1 MPAYQTPGVYWEG
14 RDATPPTV
22 DAVRMDVAGFVG
34 IALKGPVDTAVPIES
49 LRQFQAHFGDFTGG
63 GYLAYTLK
71 AFFDNGGQ
79 RAWVVRVATGD
90 GPNAAAPAAIQ
101 IAPPPMPLFPAWPAS
116 WSLQASSPG
125 TWGNAVAVS
134 IRPGTRVAT
143 ASLAIGTTPDA
154 IAVASVAGFERDSL
168 VRISQPG
175 RTPALRVLALTDAT
189 ARLLYLVNPE
199 PRLRRDFEAPLLG
212 LDLTQPLLV
221 ESLTYSVLVR
231 DGAELVGLATDLS
244 IVPTHPRYVAT
255 VLGPVDYSGT
265 IVQAAPPRAPFPVAV
280 LPLDAASAAALPLEP
295 ATGAFLPLTGGLD
308 GLSDLGIVDFIGEP
322 FPPEL
327 GLTVRRRGLQVFER
341 VDEPAALAIPDIL
354 IQPES
359 PPIIVP
365 PPLPQPDPCAPCPS
379 AAAPAPLRPRPVA
392 EPPPIFSDDQV
403 FQVQQAL
410 VEHCELRGDRIALL
424 DPPFSAIASPN
435 LGIAPLQA
443 WRARFDSRYAAYYV
457 PWLSVPDPL
466 LPGELRAV
474 PACGHVGG
482 QYSFADST
490 EGVYRAP
497 ANFDLVWAQ
506 AATMTIRD
514 TEHGLLNSQG
524 VNVIRPALGRALR
537 ILGARTVSSD
547 PIARFVP
554 VRRLIIL
561 LIRSFDRATQ
571 WAVFEPN
578 DHRTRS
584 NIAVGFSNF
593 LSGLWQ
599 AGGLAGSTPDQAF
612 VVRCDETNN
621 TQATID
627 NGWLVCDIAVAP
639 TDPLEFVVLR
649 VGRVGDEL
657 EVQESSIRLQESTS

>member
-1 MPAYQTPGVYWEG
+1 VPAYETPGVYWEG
-14 RDATPPTV
+14 RDATPPSV

-34 IALKGPVDTAVPIES
+34 IALKGPVDTAVPVES

-79 RAWVVRVATGD
+79 RGWIVRVASAD
-90 GPNAAAPAAIQ
+90 GPNAAAAA
-101 IAPPPMPLFPAWPAS
+101 ATELALPEMPLFPNWPAAFS
-116 WSLQASSPG
+116 IAAFSPG
-125 TWGNAVAVS
+125 TWGNALAIS
-134 IRPGTRVAT
+134 IRPGTRIAT
-143 ASLAIGTTPDA
+143 ASLAAGSTPDA
-154 IAVASVAGFERDSL
+154 IAVSSVAGFDRDSL

-175 RTPALRVLALTDAT
+175 GTPALRILALTDAT
-189 ARLLYLVNPE
+189 ARLLCVVNPE
-199 PRLRRDFEAPLLG
+199 PRLRREFEAPLIG
-212 LDLTQPLLV
+212 FDLTQPLLM
-221 ESLTYSVLVR
+221 ESLSYTLLVR

-244 IVPTHPRYVAT
+244 LVPTHPRYAPT
-255 VLGPVDYSGT
+255 VLGPVDYGGT
-265 IVQAAPPRAPFPVAV
+265 ILPAAPPATPFPIAV
-280 LPLDAASAAALPLEP
+280 LPLQAASTTALPLEP

-308 GLSDLGIVDFIGEP
+308 GLSDLSVTDFIGEP
-322 FPPEL
+322 FPPEM
-327 GLTVRRRGLQVFER
+327 GLTVTRRGLQVFER

-354 IQPES
+354 IQPET
-359 PPIIVP
+359 PPTIVP
-365 PPLPQPDPCAPCPS
+365 PPLPQPDPCAPCPG
-379 AAAPAPLRPRPVA
+379 AGAPAPLRPRPIT
-392 EPPPIFSDDQV
+392 ELPPIFSDDQI

-424 DPPFSAIASPN
+424 DPPFSAIANPN

-443 WRARFDSRYAAYYV
+443 WCTRFDSRYAAYYV
-457 PWLSVPDPL
+457 PWLQVPDPL
-466 LPGELRAV
+466 VPGELRAI

-482 QYSFADST
+482 QYALADTT

-497 ANFDLVWAQ
+497 ANVDLVWAQ

-514 TEHGLLNSQG
+514 TEHGMLNTQG

-547 PIARFVP
+547 PIARYVP

-593 LSGLWQ
+593 LAGMWQ
-599 AGGLAGSTPDQAF
+599 AGGLAGSTPDQSYL
-612 VVRCDETNN
+612 VRCDETNN
-621 TQATID
+621 PQASID
-627 NGWLVCDIAVAP
+627 DGWLVCDIAVAP

-649 VGRVGDEL
+649 VGRIDGEL
-657 EVQESSIRLQESTS
+657 EVHESSIRLQESTL